1 MEDHALTTDAD
12 RRAVVDRIRR
22 DNEEQFGKG
31 ARVAV
36 QKMLSADVPHPWMY
50 VYELTQNAI
59 DAGARRVCWR
69 AEGDTAMFQHDGR
82 TALDESHVR
91 GLSSL
96 GASTKGL
103 RMVGFMGVGF
113 KSVFA
118 RFREACVSG
127 FGWRFRFHVRV
138 RHGDLG
144 SQVPEWFD
152 TLRPHWD
159 DEVPDPDKGYT
170 TAFLLRRPADPRR
183 PVDDDLARLASSEN
197 GTPLA
202 VLARRGLTEMHV
214 ENVVWNLSVED
225 SIVTVR
231 RSGNDAPWRWRAFV
245 SKYRPDDD
253 AMRRLLEVRQETHD
267 QIDERG
273 RRVER
278 EVVGLQ
284 PLDDNGLPQP
294 PDHGRVYATLPTQ
307 VRIPFGFHL
316 QADWFVNLDRQNLRE
331 VEGDPWQEAI
341 VGQVPE
347 IVRQLLLWLSG
358 ESDALR
364 ERGYAALCEPDDDD
378 GPLAEPLRD
387 LHDDFARALAD
398 QPIVPVHGPGARRF
412 CTPEETALLPE
423 PFDADFGSRWR
434 PDLLF
439 GPNVMDEHLLGA
451 SARDFAIWLE
461 WGTLIEADDVAWK
474 DSLPRWWRALP
485 EDERPNPLFAL
496 WRGVG
501 ENEWSD
507 APVVPTKAGKWA
519 PAHATYWV
527 DEALPTAR
535 EPGGPAVADA
545 LEEFLPSRERQIQ
558 SRVRSWVN
566 NAPDEDG
573 VQWLKAQHN
582 HVRLTD
588 LIRQAAD
595 DDAELPLVEL
605 LTWALHRGDKR
616 QDLVP
621 LVLTEEG
628 PCEPEDAL
636 AADPLVQGGRNR
648 RLLFHQPAL
657 VADYAA
663 IDDRPS
669 VVAFLQRLGV
679 GGGGALDERN
689 QRVGRWDRGRVA
701 TLLGIDGSQVED
713 ANNRGYSVKDCHFP
727 FEVDSVPPEALQS
740 WLTLEHDAFREK
752 GCRSA
757 DSFYG
762 YPRST
767 PGQPAQWVRDLQSHA
782 WLLCTDG
789 ERHKPGEVLLEA
801 DPDRED
807 APVADIDAGLASRLV
822 EEGVEF
828 GGEVPLSPALRRL
841 ERRGATDMADG
852 DLAGLLRGAVE
863 AVEAGEATE
872 DDLRRA
878 LDAVLLHGVPLAS
891 RVVRRTGTG
900 AGQRGN
906 LDGWVVAITDVERPL
921 GEAVG
926 TVEELLEIPDTTT
939 GRHALDFLKDVWERE
954 PAQVESLRGHL
965 AAAYRYVLDDVDAED
980 LPAAAWNDARARAR
994 LYGRRAWH
1002 AIGSKLVVDD
1012 VQSPLVHQLLPTDRI
1027 AVASA
1032 HLGDTPT
1039 QIRRVA
1045 HALDVALL
1053 SDAVEVEPGIATA
1066 EPSWGRRLRRLTATL
1081 SQLEDRL
1088 PLNEITVYDALT
1100 LRVDD
1105 GSHEIQA
1112 YVHDA
1117 TLMLVGDPTDFV
1129 VEAAEQLVEYFQLGQ
1144 RGMEVPRLTGAVSAL
1159 DDESAFLRHL
1169 GLLADG
1175 LGVALAAPP
1184 LELGNESPTQ
1194 RASTEESPE
1203 PLEGDPQPANVGGQP
1218 PEPRIHSGDPNPTD
1232 RDRVGAPPLQSPAR
1246 PPGRSTRSGSERDH
1260 ADPRRRGAR
1269 SHQDDAG
1276 ERRRTR
1282 TPSGGRA
1289 ADHVRML
1296 VLSRGRDANA
1306 GNETSSQAGSRD
1318 DHTARQAV
1326 LHYEKHCGRRA
1337 KEMDALQ
1344 PGFDVLS
1351 IDATGRERRIEVK
1364 GVQGV
1369 FERDASVVLTARQ
1382 ARDAVENEEDGVEYW
1397 LYIVDST
1404 ETDRPRVFPIR
1415 WARDRTRL
1423 RYGFHAHAW
1432 RDAAERPAEAT
1443 AEGLKDLSLD
1453 ALDALDPG
1461 DLV

>member
-1 MEDHALTTDAD
+1 M
-12 RRAVVDRIRR
+12 
-22 DNEEQFGKG
+22 
-31 ARVAV
+31 
-36 QKMLSADVPHPWMY
+36 
-50 VYELTQNAI
+50 
-59 DAGARRVCWR
+59 
-69 AEGDTAMFQHDGR
+69 
-82 TALDESHVR
+82 
-91 GLSSL
+91 
-96 GASTKGL
+96 
-103 RMVGFMGVGF
+103 
-113 KSVFA
+113 
-118 RFREACVSG
+118 
-127 FGWRFRFHVRV
+127 
-138 RHGDLG
+138 
-144 SQVPEWFD
+144 
-152 TLRPHWD
+152 
-159 DEVPDPDKGYT
+159 
-170 TAFLLRRPADPRR
+170 
-183 PVDDDLARLASSEN
+183 
-197 GTPLA
+197 
-202 VLARRGLTEMHV
+202 LARRGLTEMHV

-253 AMRRLLEVRQETHD
+253 AMRPLLEVRQETHD

-566 NAPDEDG
+566 NVPDEDG

-807 APVADIDAGLASRLV
+807 APVADIDAGLASRLM

-872 DDLRRA
+872 D
-878 LDAVLLHGVPLAS
+878 
-891 RVVRRTGTG
+891 
-900 AGQRGN
+900 
-906 LDGWVVAITDVERPL
+906 
-921 GEAVG
+921 
-926 TVEELLEIPDTTT
+926 
-939 GRHALDFLKDVWERE
+939 
-954 PAQVESLRGHL
+954 
-965 AAAYRYVLDDVDAED
+965 
-980 LPAAAWNDARARAR
+980 
-994 LYGRRAWH
+994 
-1002 AIGSKLVVDD
+1002 
-1012 VQSPLVHQLLPTDRI
+1012 
-1027 AVASA
+1027 
-1032 HLGDTPT
+1032 
-1039 QIRRVA
+1039 
-1045 HALDVALL
+1045 
-1053 SDAVEVEPGIATA
+1053 
-1066 EPSWGRRLRRLTATL
+1066 
-1081 SQLEDRL
+1081 
-1088 PLNEITVYDALT
+1088 
-1100 LRVDD
+1100 
-1105 GSHEIQA
+1105 
-1112 YVHDA
+1112 
-1117 TLMLVGDPTDFV
+1117 
-1129 VEAAEQLVEYFQLGQ
+1129 
-1144 RGMEVPRLTGAVSAL
+1144 
-1159 DDESAFLRHL
+1159 
-1169 GLLADG
+1169 
-1175 LGVALAAPP
+1175 
-1184 LELGNESPTQ
+1184 
-1194 RASTEESPE
+1194 
-1203 PLEGDPQPANVGGQP
+1203 
-1218 PEPRIHSGDPNPTD
+1218 
-1232 RDRVGAPPLQSPAR
+1232 
-1246 PPGRSTRSGSERDH
+1246 
-1260 ADPRRRGAR
+1260 
-1269 SHQDDAG
+1269 
-1276 ERRRTR
+1276 
-1282 TPSGGRA
+1282 
-1289 ADHVRML
+1289 
-1296 VLSRGRDANA
+1296 
-1306 GNETSSQAGSRD
+1306 
-1318 DHTARQAV
+1318 
-1326 LHYEKHCGRRA
+1326 
-1337 KEMDALQ
+1337 
-1344 PGFDVLS
+1344 
-1351 IDATGRERRIEVK
+1351 
-1364 GVQGV
+1364 
-1369 FERDASVVLTARQ
+1369 
-1382 ARDAVENEEDGVEYW
+1382 
-1397 LYIVDST
+1397 
-1404 ETDRPRVFPIR
+1404 
-1415 WARDRTRL
+1415 
-1423 RYGFHAHAW
+1423 
-1432 RDAAERPAEAT
+1432 
-1443 AEGLKDLSLD
+1443 
-1453 ALDALDPG
+1453 
-1461 DLV
+1461 

>member
-1 MEDHALTTDAD
+1 MTTDAD
-12 RRAVVDRIRR
+12 RRGVVDRIRQE
-22 DNEEQFGKG
+22 NEDQFGKW

-36 QKMLSADVPHPWMY
+36 QKILSAEVPHPWMY

-69 AEGDTAMFQHDGR
+69 AEHDTVVFQHDGR
-82 TALDESHVR
+82 TELDESHVR

-253 AMRRLLEVRQETHD
+253 AMRRLLEVRQETHE

-519 PAHATYWV
+519 PAHATDWV

-566 NAPDEDG
+566 NAPEEDG
-573 VQWLKAQHN
+573 VRWLKAQHN

-713 ANNRGYSVKDCHFP
+713 ANDRGYSVRDCHFP

-762 YPRST
+762 SPRST

-852 DLAGLLRGAVE
+852 DLAALLQEAIE

-891 RVVRRTGTG
+891 RVVQRTGTG

-906 LDGWVVAITDVERPL
+906 LGGWVVAITDVEGPL
-921 GEAVG
+921 GDAVG

-939 GRHALDFLKDVWERE
+939 GQHALDFLQDVWERK

-965 AAAYRYVLDDVDAED
+965 AAAYRYVLDDVGAED
-980 LPAAAWNDARARAR
+980 LSAAAWNDARARAR

-1012 VQSPLVHQLLPTDRI
+1012 VRSPLVHQFLPTDRT

-1053 SDAVEVEPGIATA
+1053 SDAVDVEPGTATA

-1081 SQLEDRL
+1081 SLLEDRL
-1088 PLNEITVYDALT
+1088 PLDEVAVYDALA

-1105 GSHEIQA
+1105 RSYEIQA

-1117 TLMLVGDPTDFV
+1117 RLMLVGDPIHFV

-1144 RGMEVPRLTGAVSAL
+1144 RGMEIPRLTGALSAL
-1159 DDESAFLRHL
+1159 DDENAFLRHL

-1194 RASTEESPE
+1194 RTSTEES
-1203 PLEGDPQPANVGGQP
+1203 
-1218 PEPRIHSGDPNPTD
+1218 TD
-1232 RDRVGAPPLQSPAR
+1232 
-1246 PPGRSTRSGSERDH
+1246 
-1260 ADPRRRGAR
+1260 
-1269 SHQDDAG
+1269 
-1276 ERRRTR
+1276 
-1282 TPSGGRA
+1282 
-1289 ADHVRML
+1289 
-1296 VLSRGRDANA
+1296 
-1306 GNETSSQAGSRD
+1306 
-1318 DHTARQAV
+1318 
-1326 LHYEKHCGRRA
+1326 
-1337 KEMDALQ
+1337 
-1344 PGFDVLS
+1344 
-1351 IDATGRERRIEVK
+1351 
-1364 GVQGV
+1364 
-1369 FERDASVVLTARQ
+1369 
-1382 ARDAVENEEDGVEYW
+1382 
-1397 LYIVDST
+1397 
-1404 ETDRPRVFPIR
+1404 
-1415 WARDRTRL
+1415 
-1423 RYGFHAHAW
+1423 
-1432 RDAAERPAEAT
+1432 ERPATHETPQGKETTPAGEYNSEAAAPSAALAPKLFAGLHETTSLRWPAWRFRIRSHVFYGATSPGCATCWTRRCRRASAASGRSQT
-1443 AEGLKDLSLD
+1443 ASVKRSISVMGAAGGS
-1453 ALDALDPG
+1453 ARAAAGRWPT
-1461 DLV
+1461 

>member
-1 MEDHALTTDAD
+1 MVRKSGTT
-12 RRAVVDRIRR
+12 
-22 DNEEQFGKG
+22 
-31 ARVAV
+31 
-36 QKMLSADVPHPWMY
+36 S
-50 VYELTQNAI
+50 
-59 DAGARRVCWR
+59 
-69 AEGDTAMFQHDGR
+69 
-82 TALDESHVR
+82 
-91 GLSSL
+91 
-96 GASTKGL
+96 
-103 RMVGFMGVGF
+103 
-113 KSVFA
+113 
-118 RFREACVSG
+118 
-127 FGWRFRFHVRV
+127 
-138 RHGDLG
+138 
-144 SQVPEWFD
+144 
-152 TLRPHWD
+152 
-159 DEVPDPDKGYT
+159 
-170 TAFLLRRPADPRR
+170 
-183 PVDDDLARLASSEN
+183 
-197 GTPLA
+197 
-202 VLARRGLTEMHV
+202 
-214 ENVVWNLSVED
+214 
-225 SIVTVR
+225 
-231 RSGNDAPWRWRAFV
+231 
-245 SKYRPDDD
+245 
-253 AMRRLLEVRQETHD
+253 
-267 QIDERG
+267 
-273 RRVER
+273 
-278 EVVGLQ
+278 
-284 PLDDNGLPQP
+284 
-294 PDHGRVYATLPTQ
+294 
-307 VRIPFGFHL
+307 
-316 QADWFVNLDRQNLRE
+316 
-331 VEGDPWQEAI
+331 
-341 VGQVPE
+341 
-347 IVRQLLLWLSG
+347 
-358 ESDALR
+358 
-364 ERGYAALCEPDDDD
+364 
-378 GPLAEPLRD
+378 
-387 LHDDFARALAD
+387 
-398 QPIVPVHGPGARRF
+398 
-412 CTPEETALLPE
+412 
-423 PFDADFGSRWR
+423 
-434 PDLLF
+434 
-439 GPNVMDEHLLGA
+439 
-451 SARDFAIWLE
+451 
-461 WGTLIEADDVAWK
+461 
-474 DSLPRWWRALP
+474 
-485 EDERPNPLFAL
+485 
-496 WRGVG
+496 
-501 ENEWSD
+501 
-507 APVVPTKAGKWA
+507 
-519 PAHATYWV
+519 
-527 DEALPTAR
+527 
-535 EPGGPAVADA
+535 
-545 LEEFLPSRERQIQ
+545 
-558 SRVRSWVN
+558 
-566 NAPDEDG
+566 
-573 VQWLKAQHN
+573 
-582 HVRLTD
+582 
-588 LIRQAAD
+588 
-595 DDAELPLVEL
+595 
-605 LTWALHRGDKR
+605 
-616 QDLVP
+616 
-621 LVLTEEG
+621 
-628 PCEPEDAL
+628 
-636 AADPLVQGGRNR
+636 
-648 RLLFHQPAL
+648 
-657 VADYAA
+657 
-663 IDDRPS
+663 
-669 VVAFLQRLGV
+669 
-679 GGGGALDERN
+679 
-689 QRVGRWDRGRVA
+689 
-701 TLLGIDGSQVED
+701 
-713 ANNRGYSVKDCHFP
+713 
-727 FEVDSVPPEALQS
+727 
-740 WLTLEHDAFREK
+740 
-752 GCRSA
+752 
-757 DSFYG
+757 
-762 YPRST
+762 
-767 PGQPAQWVRDLQSHA
+767 
-782 WLLCTDG
+782 
-789 ERHKPGEVLLEA
+789 
-801 DPDRED
+801 
-807 APVADIDAGLASRLV
+807 
-822 EEGVEF
+822 
-828 GGEVPLSPALRRL
+828 
-841 ERRGATDMADG
+841 
-852 DLAGLLRGAVE
+852 
-863 AVEAGEATE
+863 

-1218 PEPRIHSGDPNPTD
+1218 LEPRIHSGDPNPTD

-1276 ERRRTR
+1276 ERRRTC

-1351 IDATGRERRIEVK
+1351 IESSFSGSRREIR
-1364 GVQGV
+1364 
-1369 FERDASVVLTARQ
+1369 VL
-1382 ARDAVENEEDGVEYW
+1382 G
-1397 LYIVDST
+1397 
-1404 ETDRPRVFPIR
+1404 
-1415 WARDRTRL
+1415 
-1423 RYGFHAHAW
+1423 
-1432 RDAAERPAEAT
+1432 
-1443 AEGLKDLSLD
+1443 
-1453 ALDALDPG
+1453 
-1461 DLV
+1461 